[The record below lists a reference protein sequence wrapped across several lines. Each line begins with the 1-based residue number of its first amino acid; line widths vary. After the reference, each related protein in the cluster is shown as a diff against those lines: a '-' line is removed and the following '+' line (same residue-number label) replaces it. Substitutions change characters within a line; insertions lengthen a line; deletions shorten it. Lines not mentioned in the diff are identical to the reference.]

1 MKGGQVTNAVCVW
14 NKQTNGPTLLIRQ
27 KVDTFFSAKPNRTND
42 HHQWWWWRSLIQ
54 LKIICGVSCSANKHC
69 VNCRHWIF
77 PSNEKFQCLKIKTKQ
92 IQQQRQIGGC
102 GLEFHSK
109 QNKHWFQDGWILFPL
124 KKFDQQLCEQK
135 MGNFLWFFH
144 FFSWSIFFSFSG
156 FIVSGFLKKRI
167 SNCVGVPKRTNHLD
181 KQNTRA
187 NKTNKQTFTQPTTR
201 NEIFFNHVHH
211 HLCNKEDGWRRSNY
225 NPDREHNFFRLITSL
240 FDCNDKNSTPWM
252 TRTRKWL
259 ESLMNLKVNEKLR
272 EKWQSF
278 FSYNQWMNLAN
289 VFHVIWVKH
298 NISDNGS
305 VLC

>member
-1 MKGGQVTNAVCVW
+1 MLCVFET
-14 NKQTNGPTLLIRQ
+14 NKQMAPRYWLG

-42 HHQWWWWRSLIQ
+42 HHQWWWRRSLIQ

-109 QNKHWFQDGWILFPL
+109 QNKHSFQDGWILFPL

-156 FIVSGFLKKRI
+156 FIVSGFLKKEFPTVLVFQREQI
-167 SNCVGVPKRTNHLD
+167 TW
-181 KQNTRA
+181 
-187 NKTNKQTFTQPTTR
+187 TNKIPEQTKQTSKHLPKQQPEMKNFSIMFIIICVIRRMVKDDQITIRTG
-201 NEIFFNHVHH
+201 NIIFSINHIIVWLQWQKFHSS
-211 HLCNKEDGWRRSNY
+211 R
-225 NPDREHNFFRLITSL
+225 
-240 FDCNDKNSTPWM
+240 M

-289 VFHVIWVKH
+289 VFSCYMSETQYQW
-298 NISDNGS
+298 
-305 VLC
+305 